1 MEQNIFKEARL
12 AAGLTRVA
20 MSELMEIPLRTL
32 ENWESGN
39 RIPPKYVERW
49 VLKELKEIES
59 RNQSEWKT
67 TKRVTTKRTIISI
80 SIIYYF
86 FDNYYVSRSYND

>member
-1 MEQNIFKEARL
+1 MDKNIFKEARL
-12 AAGLTRVA
+12 AAGITRAA
-20 MSELMEIPLRTL
+20 MLDLMESPLRTL

-59 RNQSEWKT
+59 RNQSE
-67 TKRVTTKRTIISI
+67 
-80 SIIYYF
+80 
-86 FDNYYVSRSYND
+86 

>member
-1 MEQNIFKEARL
+1 MKEFIMEQNIFKESRL
-12 AAGLTRVA
+12 AAGLTRAA

-39 RIPPKYVERW
+39 RIPPVERW

-59 RNQSEWKT
+59 RN
-67 TKRVTTKRTIISI
+67 
-80 SIIYYF
+80 
-86 FDNYYVSRSYND
+86 

>member
-1 MEQNIFKEARL
+1 MDKNIFKEARL
-12 AAGLTRVA
+12 AAGITRAA
-20 MSELMEIPLRTL
+20 MSDLMKIPLRTL

-59 RNQSEWKT
+59 RNQSE
-67 TKRVTTKRTIISI
+67 
-80 SIIYYF
+80 
-86 FDNYYVSRSYND
+86 

>member
-1 MEQNIFKEARL
+1 MDKNIFKEARL
-12 AAGLTRVA
+12 AAGLTRAA

-59 RNQSEWKT
+59 RNQFEW
-67 TKRVTTKRTIISI
+67 
-80 SIIYYF
+80 
-86 FDNYYVSRSYND
+86 

>member
-1 MEQNIFKEARL
+1 MIYYTYRRDTYYTEFIMSDNNRFKAARL
-12 AAGLTRVA
+12 AAGISRMA

-49 VLKELKEIES
+49 VLKELKDIES
-59 RNQSEWKT
+59 RNQSK
-67 TKRVTTKRTIISI
+67 
-80 SIIYYF
+80 
-86 FDNYYVSRSYND
+86 

>member
-1 MEQNIFKEARL
+1 MNKNIFKEARL
-12 AAGLTRVA
+12 AAGLRAA
-20 MSELMEIPLRTL
+20 MSDLMEIPLRTL

-59 RNQSEWKT
+59 RNQSE
-67 TKRVTTKRTIISI
+67 
-80 SIIYYF
+80 
-86 FDNYYVSRSYND
+86 

>member
-1 MEQNIFKEARL
+1 MNYLYKFDTIDIEKGTYSIKEIVMEKNIFKEARL
-12 AAGLTRVA
+12 AAGLTRAA

-59 RNQSEWKT
+59 RI
-67 TKRVTTKRTIISI
+67 RR
-80 SIIYYF
+80 
-86 FDNYYVSRSYND
+86 

>member
-12 AAGLTRVA
+12 AAGLTRAA
-20 MSELMEIPLRTL
+20 MSGLMEIPLRTL
-32 ENWESGN
+32 ENWESGK

-59 RNQSEWKT
+59 RNQFE
-67 TKRVTTKRTIISI
+67 
-80 SIIYYF
+80 
-86 FDNYYVSRSYND
+86 

>member
-12 AAGLTRVA
+12 AAGLTKGAVKKL
-20 MSELMEIPLRTL
+20 EGETLRTL

-59 RNQSEWKT
+59 RNQFE
-67 TKRVTTKRTIISI
+67 
-80 SIIYYF
+80 
-86 FDNYYVSRSYND
+86 

>member
-1 MEQNIFKEARL
+1 MSIENGPISSKEFVMDQNIFKSARL
-12 AAGLTRVA
+12 AAGLTRAA
-20 MSELMEIPLRTL
+20 MSDLMEIPLRTL

-59 RNQSEWKT
+59 RNQSE
-67 TKRVTTKRTIISI
+67 
-80 SIIYYF
+80 
-86 FDNYYVSRSYND
+86 

>member
-1 MEQNIFKEARL
+1 MQQVL
-12 AAGLTRVA
+12 PGAAMA
-20 MSELMEIPLRTL
+20 ELMEIPLRTL

-59 RNQSEWKT
+59 RNQFE
-67 TKRVTTKRTIISI
+67 
-80 SIIYYF
+80 
-86 FDNYYVSRSYND
+86 